1 MQEVGAG
8 GPAGM
13 QAGQVRPGM
22 VAGRVAGGNQ
32 FALNEKAEKGII
44 VAQRAETLIALLIL
58 PAGFGAG
65 LSAPSG
71 PPRALAACSVSICAS
86 RDSACRSGLAKL

>member
-71 PPRALAACSVSICAS
+71 PRSVPGVGLVSSGEIPG
-86 RDSACRSGLAKL
+86 SAFRSGLAKL